1 MNLRRGDIHWIE
13 FPASSAREQSGRRP
27 AVIVHADD
35 SPPLPTVFVVPVT
48 SNLRAS
54 RFPGTS
60 EIEPSTANGLTDRS
74 ILLAFQLRAID
85 RNRVGERVGCLD
97 SSALAAL
104 ERHLRSL
111 LSL

>member
-54 RFPGTS
+54 RFPGTF
-60 EIEPSTANGLTDRS
+60 EFEPSTANGLTDRS
-74 ILLAFQLRAID
+74 VLLAFQLRAID

>member
-1 MNLRRGDIHWIE
+1 VSLRRGDIHWIE

-35 SPPLPTVFVVPVT
+35 SPPLPTVFVVPLT
-48 SNLRAS
+48 SNIRAN
-54 RFPGTS
+54 RYPGTL
-60 EIEPSTANGLTDRS
+60 EIDPSTSNCLTERS
-74 ILLAFQLRAID
+74 VILAFQLRAID

-97 SSALAAL
+97 PSVLAVL
-104 ERHLRSL
+104 EHHLRSL